1 LHAIR
6 RVVLLTAGA
15 ARAVNPFRLYD
26 WLDIFSVVTDKGPG
40 GLIKQVRIAENA
52 DPAGNLHPR
61 NKIHDDATVASIT
74 L

>member
-1 LHAIR
+1 
-6 RVVLLTAGA
+6 
-15 ARAVNPFRLYD
+15 
-26 WLDIFSVVTDKGPG
+26 VVTDEGSSS
-40 GLIKQVRIAENA
+40 LIKQVRIAEDA